1 MQERH
6 KDAHLDHVYKLLVE
20 SFIDY
25 FLKTELRVVQNLDLM
40 LLNQKWNGHPVEH
53 LLYFVFRVGTT
64 VRLVV
69 AHTVNAT
76 QLKQRLLDLPYMS
89 HVNLKVVL
97 KTIRVFKFHGDVF
110 QERYR

>member
-40 LLNQKWNGHPVEH
+40 LLNQK
-53 LLYFVFRVGTT
+53 
-64 VRLVV
+64 
-69 AHTVNAT
+69 
-76 QLKQRLLDLPYMS
+76 
-89 HVNLKVVL
+89 
-97 KTIRVFKFHGDVF
+97 
-110 QERYR
+110 